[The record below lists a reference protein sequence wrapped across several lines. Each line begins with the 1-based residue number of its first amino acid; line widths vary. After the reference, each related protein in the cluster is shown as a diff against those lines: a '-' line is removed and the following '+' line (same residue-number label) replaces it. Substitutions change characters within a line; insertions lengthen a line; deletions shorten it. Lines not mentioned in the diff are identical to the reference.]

1 MERAVFAV
9 PKLYADHH
17 VMHVREVLAGLPGV
31 QEVYASSAF
40 KRVAVSFDPAVT
52 SAAVIQGALQGAG
65 YGSDDPLQFA
75 QPLQNKQDGSFWYT
89 FRPRVTET
97 NRLDIEMSGDFRKY

>member
-17 VMHVREVLAGLPGV
+17 VLSIRELLVHLPGI
-31 QEVYASSAF
+31 QDVYASSAF
-40 KRVAVSFDPAVT
+40 KRVAVSFDPTAT
-52 SAAVIQGALQGAG
+52 SAQAIQEALRGAG
-65 YGSDDPLQFA
+65 YGSDAPLEFA
-75 QPLQNKQDGSFWYT
+75 QAPQNKEDGSFWYI
-89 FRPRVTET
+89 FRPRITET

>member
-9 PKLYADHH
+9 PRLYADHH
-17 VMHVREVLAGLPGV
+17 VLAVREVLAKVPGV

-40 KRVAVSFDPAVT
+40 KRVAVSFDPALT
-52 SAAVIQGALQGAG
+52 SAEAILGALQGAG
-65 YGSDDPLQFA
+65 YGPDAPLELA
-75 QPLQNKQDGSFWYT
+75 QALPNKEDGSFWYN

>member
-17 VMHVREVLAGLPGV
+17 VTAVREVLTGLPGV
-31 QEVYASSAF
+31 QDVYASSAF
-40 KRVAVSFDPAVT
+40 KRVAVSFDPAAT
-52 SAAVIQGALQGAG
+52 SAAAIQGALQSAG
-65 YGSDDPLQFA
+65 YGPEAPLEFA
-75 QPLQNKQDGSFWYT
+75 QAPQNKEDGSFWYI
-89 FRPRVTET
+89 FRPRITET

>member
-17 VMHVREVLAGLPGV
+17 VSAVREVLTGLSGV
-31 QEVYASSAF
+31 QDIYASAAF

-52 SAAVIQGALQGAG
+52 SAETIKAALEGAG
-65 YGSDDPLQFA
+65 YGPDQPLEFA
-75 QPLQNKQDGSFWYT
+75 QALRNKEDGSFWYVL
-89 FRPRVTET
+89 RPRITET